1 MIRNI
6 RKGNSGERSLVVISA
21 AIRRWLVRA
30 VTACAMLLV
39 GAGHLLAAE
48 LSFKPSLAVSEEY
61 TDNVFENNINKRS
74 DYITLAQPG
83 LTFKYNAPF
92 WDWDLG
98 YAFDYR
104 TFAKKSRGDEMN
116 HNGNLKGLLKLVDE
130 KLFLDVSDSYKRV
143 SMDVTRDATRDSLY
157 QNQSDQNVGTVSPYL
172 VLHPTST
179 IMIKTGYRYVNT
191 WYKDPKAVK
200 KQDHIGFLETSYE
213 VSPRFFANMGYTFT
227 KEKPDNEK
235 SGVLSNSFMRHEA
248 YLGPRYEYAE
258 KSFIF
263 AQGGAIITKYSDRS
277 KYTTSPFWSAGI
289 THTFDSATA
298 NLNTAVRYSDDPL
311 GNTTTLD
318 TSYNLNITR
327 TFDRGALTLLGSYT
341 EFSDADTKKLKNRR
355 YTGGIT
361 GAYEL
366 VQDLRGTF
374 GFTYEYYNDILLDSI
389 TRKYF
394 GDCGLSYNFGKD
406 LTLGLTYKH
415 TNYSSAT
422 IAADNYKVNHVIL
435 EVKKVF

>member
-1 MIRNI
+1 MIRTI
-6 RKGNSGERSLVVISA
+6 QKGAVASLFLTGTLSA
-21 AIRRWLVRA
+21 L
-30 VTACAMLLV
+30 
-39 GAGHLLAAE
+39 LLAGSGQVQAADF
-48 LSFKPSLAVSEEY
+48 SFKPSIAVSEEY
-61 TDNVFENNINKRS
+61 TDNVYEKHLNKRS
-74 DYITLAQPG
+74 DYITLVQPG

-98 YAFDYR
+98 YTFDYR
-104 TFAKKSRGDEMN
+104 YYTKGNRKDEMI
-116 HNGNLKGLLKLVDE
+116 HNGNIKGLLKLVDE

-143 SMDVTRDATRDSLY
+143 SMDVTRDATKDSLY
-157 QNQSDQNVGTVSPYL
+157 QNQSDQNLGTVSPYL

-191 WYKDPKAVK
+191 WYKDPQAVK

-235 SGVLSNSFMRHEA
+235 AGVASNSFMRHEA
-248 YLGPRYEYAE
+248 YLGPRYEYAD

-289 THTFDSATA
+289 THTFDTATL
-298 NLNTAVRYSDDPL
+298 NLITAVKYSDDPL

-318 TSYNLNITR
+318 TSYNVNITR
-327 TFDRGALTLLGSYT
+327 TFDRGTMSLLGSYT
-341 EFSDADTKKLKNRR
+341 EFSDADTKKLKNKR
-355 YTGGIT
+355 YTGSIN

-366 VQDLRGTF
+366 VQDLRGTL
-374 GFTYEYYNDILLDSI
+374 GLTYEYYNDVLLDSI
-389 TRKYF
+389 TRKYL

-406 LTLGLTYKH
+406 LTLALTYKH

-422 IAADNYKVNHVIL
+422 IAADNYKVNRVIL